1 VIEAMAD
8 TERVVVVVVRVTV
21 VIHTTQ
27 IIVPAG
33 IVVGPGRSEPIV
45 SPLTSSQL
53 YPFSFYF
60 FIFFFSYK

>member
-1 VIEAMAD
+1 MAD

-45 SPLTSSQL
+45 SPYVAQR
-53 YPFSFYF
+53 
-60 FIFFFSYK
+60 IRVVHAR